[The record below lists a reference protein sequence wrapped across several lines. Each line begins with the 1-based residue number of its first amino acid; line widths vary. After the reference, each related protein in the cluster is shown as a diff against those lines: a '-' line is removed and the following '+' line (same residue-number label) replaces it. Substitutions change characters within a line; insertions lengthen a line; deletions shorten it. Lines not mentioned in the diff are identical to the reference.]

1 MATGGLEDDEVLE
14 QLEKPNKAQGAGEVG
29 ALEELEM
36 PTMMLETL

>member
-1 MATGGLEDDEVLE
+1 MVTGGLGDDKVLE
-14 QLEKPNKAQGAGEVG
+14 ELMKPNYAQGAGEIG

>member
-1 MATGGLEDDEVLE
+1 MATGGLGDDKVLE
-14 QLEKPNKAQGAGEVG
+14 ELEKPSKAKGAGEVG